1 VPTFL
6 RSAKTRLVGGLVV
19 LLVLCL
25 TVLAVVLT
33 VQVQDSSRT
42 QAESYATA
50 LAGRGADAAG
60 TQVTDALSVARDVSG
75 AVTALR
81 TASDGRALADASMQ
95 RILAANPGLTGVW
108 TVFEPNAFDGRDAD
122 FVGSPM
128 SDASGRYI
136 SYWFYS
142 DGKIDGRGCRGYD
155 DTTAAG
161 DWYQKPLKTGQ
172 EQVIEPYTYEVGGKD
187 LLLTSVTVPIVVD
200 GTTIGVAGA
209 DIDLTAQQGTVSQIR
224 PFGDGTATLVS
235 SAGAVIGSGAGLE
248 QGKPLADQ
256 DQPLADLITAA
267 GGEAADQW
275 VDQDGERTFTTIQPL
290 ALTPS
295 ATWALA
301 VSVPESTILAPAH
314 DARDRLVLLA
324 VLTVLVAGA
333 GTWLIVRS
341 VFRPFLVARDR
352 MREIAQ
358 GEGDLTVRLDD
369 SRKDEAGELGAA
381 FNEFTAKVATT
392 VRAIHQS
399 SGRLRDSAT
408 GLTSTA
414 DRLSSEAEDCAA
426 RAGSAVAST
435 GTVQEEVA
443 GLSAAGEQMSS
454 SISEIARSA
463 SRASEI
469 TNEAVERTRAAA
481 DEVRGVRE
489 DASAVGVA
497 VQLVTAIAQQTN
509 LLALNAT
516 IEAAR
521 AGEFGRGFGVVAEE
535 VKELAQQTARATE
548 EIAARVA
555 AITESTA
562 AAVRS
567 IEDIQGIVDQVDE
580 VSASLA
586 GAVEEQSATTQEM
599 ARLTASANTAST
611 GIARSIDA
619 VAQTTTSTTARARDT
634 RSAAEDLASISQEL
648 DGLVGTFRV

>member
-1 VPTFL
+1 MPAFL
-6 RSAKTRLVGGLVV
+6 RSAKTRLVGGLTV

-25 TVLAVVLT
+25 TVLSVVLT
-33 VQVQDSSRT
+33 AQVQDSSRT

-60 TQVTDALSVARDVSG
+60 RQVTDALSVARDLSG

-81 TASDGRALADASMQ
+81 TAPDGRALADDSMQ
-95 RILAANPGLTGVW
+95 RILTANPALTGVW
-108 TVFEPNAFDGRDAD
+108 AVFEPNAFDGRDAD
-122 FVGSPM
+122 FVDSPM
-128 SDASGRYI
+128 SDASGRFI

-155 DTTAAG
+155 DTTGAG
-161 DWYQKPLKTGQ
+161 AWYQEPLTSGQ
-172 EQVIEPYTYEVGGKD
+172 EKVIEPYTYEVGGAD

-209 DIDLTAQQGTVSQIR
+209 DIDLTAQQDTVAQIR
-224 PFGDGTATLVS
+224 PLGDGTATLVS
-235 SAGAVIGSGAGLE
+235 AAGAVIGSGAGLE

-256 DQPLADLITAA
+256 DAALADLITSAA
-267 GGEAADQW
+267 GQATDQW
-275 VDQDGERTFTTIQPL
+275 VDQDGERTFTTVQPL
-290 ALTPS
+290 ALTPTE
-295 ATWALA
+295 TWALA
-301 VSVPESTILAPAH
+301 VAVPESTILAPAH

-324 VLTVLVAGA
+324 ALTVLVAA
-333 GTWLIVRS
+333 VGTWLIVRS

-352 MREIAQ
+352 MRQIAQ

-369 SRKDEAGELGAA
+369 QRQDEAGELGAA

-392 VRAIHQS
+392 VRAIHES
-399 SGRLRDSAT
+399 SGRLRTSAS
-408 GLTSTA
+408 GLTDTADQLSGEAEECADRASSAVTSTA
-414 DRLSSEAEDCAA
+414 L
-426 RAGSAVAST
+426 
-435 GTVQEEVA
+435 VQEEVS
-443 GLSAAGEQMSS
+443 GLSAAGEEMTS

-469 TNEAVERTRAAA
+469 TAEAVSRTRATA
-481 DEVRGVRE
+481 DEVRGLE
-489 DASAVGVA
+489 QDASAVGVA
-497 VQLVTAIAQQTN
+497 VELITAIAQQTN

-548 EIAARVA
+548 EIAARVG
-555 AITESTA
+555 AIKSSTA

-567 IEDIQGIVDQVDE
+567 IESIQGVVDQVDE

-599 ARLTASANTAST
+599 ARLTASANTASA
-611 GIARSIDA
+611 GIARSVQA
-619 VAQTTTSTTARARDT
+619 VADVSSTTTARARGT
-634 RSAAEDLASISQEL
+634 RESAEELSAISREL
-648 DGLVGTFRV
+648 DDLVGLFRV

>member
-1 VPTFL
+1 MPTFL

-33 VQVQDSSRT
+33 VQVQDSSRS
-42 QAESYATA
+42 QAEAYATA

-60 TQVTDALSVARDVSG
+60 TQVTDALSVARDLSG
-75 AVTALR
+75 AVVPLR
-81 TASDGRALADASMQ
+81 AATDARALADATLQ
-95 RILAANPGLTGVW
+95 GVLTANPGLAGVW
-108 TVFEPNAFDGRDAD
+108 AVFEPNAFDGRDAD
-122 FVGSPM
+122 FVDTPM
-128 SDASGRYI
+128 SDATGRYI
-136 SYWFYS
+136 SYWFRS
-142 DGKIDGRGCRGYD
+142 DGAIDGRGCRGYAD
-155 DTTAAG
+155 PGAAG
-161 DWYQKPLKTGQ
+161 AWYSEPLTTGQ
-172 EQVIEPYTYEVGGKD
+172 DQVIEPYTYEVGGAD
-187 LLLTSVTVPIVVD
+187 LLLTSVTVPVVVD
-200 GTTIGVAGA
+200 GTTIGVVGA
-209 DIDLTAQQGTVSQIR
+209 DIDVTAQQDTVSRIR
-224 PFGDGTATLVS
+224 PFGTGTATLVS
-235 SAGAVIGSGAGLE
+235 TAGAVIGSGAGLE
-248 QGKPLADQ
+248 QGAPLADQ
-256 DQPLADLITAA
+256 DATLADLITSA
-267 GGEAADQW
+267 GGQAADRW
-275 VDQDGERTFTTIQPL
+275 IDDDGERTFTTVQPL
-290 ALTPS
+290 SFTPS
-295 ATWALA
+295 DTWALA
-301 VSVPESTILAPAH
+301 VSVPESSVLASAH
-314 DARDRLVLLA
+314 EARNQLVLLA
-324 VLTVLVAGA
+324 ALTVLVAA
-333 GTWLIVRS
+333 VGTWLLVRS

-369 SRKDEAGELGAA
+369 QRSDEAGELGAA

-392 VRAIHQS
+392 VRAIHES

-426 RAGSAVAST
+426 RAESAVVST

-443 GLSAAGEQMSS
+443 GLSAAGEEMSS

-469 TNEAVERTRAAA
+469 TSEAVERTRAAA
-481 DEVRGVRE
+481 EEVRGVRE

-555 AITESTA
+555 AITDSTA
-562 AAVRS
+562 SAVRS
-567 IEDIQGIVDQVDE
+567 IEEIQGIVDQVDE

-599 ARLTASANTAST
+599 ARLTASANTASG
-611 GIARSIDA
+611 GIVRSIDA
-619 VAQTTTSTTARARDT
+619 VAQVTTSTTARARDT
-634 RSAAEDLASISQEL
+634 RSAAEDLSAISQEL